1 MRASIAGIVVA
12 SLLLFGVPLG
22 VVLGRLIHSRAVT
35 GLQRDATR
43 ELAVV
48 PDNLI
53 ESGAALPPPRASTG
67 TLLGVYD
74 AHGRRVAGTGPRS
87 SALAALA
94 ADGREH
100 DGADAGDLAVLVP
113 VLSDAAVAGSVRA
126 AIPQTV
132 LRRRIATSWALLTLL
147 AALVTG
153 TAVIAATR
161 AARRISAP
169 FEQLT
174 VAARGL
180 GSGQA
185 HVPLATF
192 GIAEADAAGAALTEA
207 ARSVD
212 DLLTRE
218 RDFVRHASHQLR
230 TPLAAMVVHLERQPP
245 DVPAALERASH
256 LDTTITDLRAVR
268 STTPSARCDPAAIA
282 GAAVHRWNTTGRRV
296 TLRADDQRPAALSEA
311 ALRQCL
317 DVLIDNAMRHGAG
330 DVVVTVEP
338 LGELVAV
345 EVADDGPGFTPGAW
359 PGTGLKL
366 AADLVQ
372 RSGGSLLLRREAPR
386 PRVALLLPT
395 ASANAPSGSDQAGGS
410 IS

>member
-74 AHGRRVAGTGPRS
+74 VRGRRVAGTGPS
-87 SALAALA
+87 TSGLAALA
-94 ADGREH
+94 VDGHEH
-100 DGADAGDLAVLVP
+100 DGPDAGALTVVVP
-113 VLSDAAVAGSVRA
+113 VLSDTTVAGSVRA
-126 AIPQTV
+126 AIPLAV
-132 LRRRIATSWALLTLL
+132 LRRRIATSWVLLALL

-153 TAVIAATR
+153 AAVIAATR

-185 HVPLATF
+185 NVQLAAF

-212 DLLTRE
+212 ELLTRE

-230 TPLAAMVVHLERQPP
+230 TPLAALVVHLEREPP
-245 DVPAALERASH
+245 DVPAALGRASH
-256 LDTTITDLRAVR
+256 LDTTIADLLAVR
-268 STTPSARCDPAAIA
+268 STTPSARCDPTAVA
-282 GAAVHRWNTTGRRV
+282 GAAVRRWNTTGRRV
-296 TLRADDQRPAALSEA
+296 TLRTDDQRPAALSEA

-338 LGELVAV
+338 LGGLVAI

-386 PRVALLLPT
+386 PRIALLLPAAPT
-395 ASANAPSGSDQAGGS
+395 NAPAGPDQPGGS
-410 IS
+410 VS

>member
-48 PDNLI
+48 PDNVI
-53 ESGAALPPPRASTG
+53 ESGAALPPPQASAG
-67 TLLGVYD
+67 TMLGVYD
-74 AHGRRVAGTGPRS
+74 ARGRRVAGTGPATS
-87 SALAALA
+87 GLAALA
-94 ADGREH
+94 VDGREH
-100 DGADAGDLAVLVP
+100 DGPDAGDLTVVVP
-113 VLSDAAVAGSVRA
+113 VLSDTAVAGSVRA
-126 AIPQTV
+126 AIPLAV
-132 LRRRIATSWALLTLL
+132 LRRRIATSWALLALL
-147 AALVTG
+147 AAVVTG
-153 TAVIAATR
+153 AAVIAATR

-185 HVPLATF
+185 HVRLAPF

-230 TPLAAMVVHLERQPP
+230 TPLAALVVHLEREPP
-245 DVPAALERASH
+245 DVPAALDRAIH
-256 LDTTITDLRAVR
+256 LDTTIADLLAVR
-268 STTPSARCDPAAIA
+268 STTPTARCDPTAVA
-282 GAAVHRWNTTGRRV
+282 GAAVRRWKTTGRRI
-296 TLRADDQRPAALSEA
+296 TLRSDDGRPAALTEA

-317 DVLIDNAMRHGAG
+317 DVLIDNAIRHGAG

-338 LGELVAV
+338 LGDLVSV
-345 EVADDGPGFTPGAW
+345 EVADDGPGFTSGAR

-372 RSGGSLLLRREAPR
+372 RCGGSLLLRRETPR
-386 PRVALLLPT
+386 PRVALLLP
-395 ASANAPSGSDQAGGS
+395 AAPTTVAGGSDQPRGS